1 MLRRC
6 TPLLLAVLAPVAL
19 ADGPERTVPESM
31 PECDTLPP
39 DHTLRNFTG
48 YGIAGSE
55 VEAVQAARE
64 DARAQVQAAACSS
77 EMSKRRCDGLMSRY
91 ALQYD
96 EQVQYVRKGF
106 PRRERYRACFT
117 LQAPAHIVDWRYQ
130 QQAFRE
136 ALRGMAVDVVS
147 RFGREDV
154 RIDAPVWAESQCSVG
169 GAGESLV
176 GELAGAFANTGVRV
190 DENDVEVASLRVQLA
205 QSGERLDLI
214 PTFVDAEGS
223 ATRLAPI
230 AFRPELFQLDRT
242 EEPSCRWDRELGLE
256 EGHREGADGRT
267 VRVVISGNTG
277 QYCEGDRMEPV
288 VLVDRPSRVRVFS
301 VERDGRA
308 LVIWPYS
315 PDQDDLVERT
325 LSLGQAQ
332 VQRPKLGEER
342 LVAVALPA
350 DDSFGETDDWR
361 ACYWPTAFGSSS
373 MPAHAAVGSAGFLVA
388 PEGTEG
394 CPTDVPLVAIPE
406 LPTCGQ

>member
-1 MLRRC
+1 MLRRA
-6 TPLLLAVLAPVAL
+6 TPLLFAALAPSAL
-19 ADGPERTVPESM
+19 ADAPAREIPESM
-31 PECDTLPP
+31 PECATLPP

-55 VEAVQAARE
+55 VEALQTARE
-64 DARAQVQAAACSS
+64 DARAQIQAAACSS

-117 LQAPAHIVDWRYQ
+117 LQAPAHVVDWRYQ
-130 QQAFRE
+130 QQQFRE
-136 ALRGMAVDVVS
+136 AARGMVMDVVA
-147 RFGREDV
+147 RFGREDL

-169 GAGESLV
+169 GAGEAII
-176 GELAGAFANTGVRV
+176 GELAGAFGSAAVRV
-190 DENDVEVASLRVQLA
+190 DESALDISFLRVQLA
-205 QSGERLDLI
+205 ESDERLDLI
-214 PTFVDAEGS
+214 PTFVDTDGS

-230 AFRPELFQLDRT
+230 AFRAELFQLDR
-242 EEPSCRWDRELGLE
+242 EQEPSCRWDRELGLI
-256 EGHREGADGRT
+256 EGHRDGADGRS

-308 LVIWPYS
+308 LVIWPYA
-315 PDQDDLVERT
+315 PNQDDLVERS

-342 LVAVALPA
+342 LVAVAIPA
-350 DDSFGETDDWR
+350 EESFGDTDGWR
-361 ACYWPTAFGSSS
+361 GCYWPTAFGPSS
-373 MPAHAAVGSAGFLVA
+373 MPAHAAVGTVGFLVA

-394 CPTDVPLVAIPE
+394 CPADVSLVAIPE
-406 LPTCGQ
+406 LPVCGQ